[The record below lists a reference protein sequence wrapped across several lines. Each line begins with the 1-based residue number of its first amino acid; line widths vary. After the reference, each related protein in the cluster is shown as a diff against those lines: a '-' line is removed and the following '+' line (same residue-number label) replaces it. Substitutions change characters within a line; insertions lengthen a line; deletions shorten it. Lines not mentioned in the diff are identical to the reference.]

1 MSLIL
6 TFTSHYKLQTQYNG
20 VIFFPKPVAKCKPR
34 PSYSRNYLIDHVR
47 ADCLHNTETN
57 SNPYLHP
64 KINLSVVLVAHPD
77 RKHYCLS

>member
-1 MSLIL
+1 MVWFFFLNQLQSANPVLQP
-6 TFTSHYKLQTQYNG
+6 KL
-20 VIFFPKPVAKCKPR
+20 KD
-34 PSYSRNYLIDHVR
+34 LIDHVR

-77 RKHYCLS
+77 RKHYCLSWSEPSVA